1 MYLFCR
7 LQMVGETPNDDI
19 NPTPQSKPTMLYE
32 TSTPSWAEGSR
43 RSLINVDLGSVK
55 PNAVVAQDGSGNFK
69 TITEAVNTAPQRSTD
84 PFIIL
89 IMAGIYKEYVT
100 ILRNV
105 DNVVFLGEA
114 INGNGFIAKD
124 IGFENIAG
132 PNKHQAVAL
141 RVSADLTI
149 FHKYVM
155 EGHQEAPKKMAKREL
170 FAQRQE

>member
-1 MYLFCR
+1 YLFCR

-19 NPTPQSKPTMLYE
+19 NPTPQSKPTMLHE

-89 IMAGIYKEYVT
+89 IKAAV
-100 ILRNV
+100 
-105 DNVVFLGEA
+105 
-114 INGNGFIAKD
+114 NGNGFIAKD
-124 IGFENIAG
+124 IGFENSAG

-141 RVSADLTI
+141 RVSANMTI
-149 FHKYVM
+149 FHNCVM
-155 EGHQEAPKKMAKREL
+155 EGHQ
-170 FAQRQE
+170 FIV